1 MICSA
6 GVVCVLLWMSLDG
19 GNGLLTVS
27 TIWRI
32 TLEVPCTYVAE
43 AIFILQSLLCNQ
55 QAAISQQQK
64 IILIP
69 FYLQLRHS

>member
-19 GNGLLTVS
+19 DNGLLTV
-27 TIWRI
+27 TTTWRI
-32 TLEVPCTYVAE
+32 TLEVPCTCVAE

-55 QAAISQQQK
+55 
-64 IILIP
+64 
-69 FYLQLRHS
+69 